1 MNQVIDRLHIGD
13 WQDAKKSRGYYI
25 ITVAIDSPFIG
36 DEHYGLVDG
45 PGNDP
50 QIFADAVEAVCRALR
65 QQPKPVLVHCIA
77 GRSRSASV
85 VIAAVKKSTGRNL
98 CEAIDLVF
106 VKHDRTRIHPHM
118 ARLLLEL

>member
-13 WQDAKKSRGYYI
+13 WQDAKKSTGFYI
-25 ITVAIDSPFIG
+25 ITVAGDSPFIG
-36 DEHYGLVDG
+36 DEHFSLVDG
-45 PGNDP
+45 PGNPP
-50 QIFADAVEAVCRALR
+50 QVFADAVEAVVRAHR
-65 QQPKPVLVHCIA
+65 RQPKPVLVHCIA

-85 VIAAVKKSTGRNL
+85 VIAAVKKLTGRDI

-118 ARLLLEL
+118 ARLLLDL